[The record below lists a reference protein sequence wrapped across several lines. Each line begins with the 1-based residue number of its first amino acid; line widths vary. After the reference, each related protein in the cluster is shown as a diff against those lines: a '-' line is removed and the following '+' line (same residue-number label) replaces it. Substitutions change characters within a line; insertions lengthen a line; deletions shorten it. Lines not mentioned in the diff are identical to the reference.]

1 MGFCRIC
8 LFIPYKISCAA
19 MSSAAANATCN
30 WLCTGDEVFPE
41 MLAAIE
47 EAKSEV
53 CLETYTFA
61 QGSPGVRFRDL
72 LIQAQ
77 QRGVHVRVLI
87 DALGSYALPANFF
100 DPLRAVGAEVRRFNP
115 LSLNSLSIRNHR
127 KLLVCDENV
136 AFV

>member
-1 MGFCRIC
+1 MLWRMGFCRNC
-8 LFIPYKISCAA
+8 QFIPYKITSAG
-19 MSSAAANATCN
+19 MSSVAANATCN
-30 WLCTGDEVFPE
+30 WLCTGDEVYPA

-61 QGSPGVRFRDL
+61 QGSPGVRFRDV

-77 QRGVHVRVLI
+77 QRGVQVRVLV

-100 DPLRAVGAEVRRFNP
+100 EPLQAAGAEVRRFNP
-115 LSLNSLSIRNHR
+115 ISLNQLSIRNHR
-127 KLLVCDENV
+127 KLLVCD
-136 AFV
+136 